1 MALGS
6 SMDVRLYGRIIYL
19 VAIPFV
25 LTMVLGIIMT
35 VYFKD
40 EFPKKFDIRS
50 WQNLFFLLGKVVCA
64 RAEATSTGY
73 VDDASCISTPVL
85 FSIHTHHEDHVWIY
99 LRSLA
104 RTGHWF
110 SVGKQHGDDLSI
122 YCSQPVNSLFL
133 NSLIAYVHTWRNG
146 KLFFVFL
153 MAFHISSIPFVTKAS
168 LVIYYVVIV
177 VRIYCHTHTHTYT
190 HTHTH
195 TRTHHSQRWLP
206 ERELVLL
213 CPCETTIIE
222 REIYLLLQSYHH
234 HIRHFIHHIIR
245 KYI

>member
-1 MALGS
+1 MTLHAFQLLFCFPFIHITKTMYGYIFGLWQGLVIGFLWEN
-6 SMDVRLYGRIIYL
+6 SMVMIYL
-19 VAIPFV
+19 FTFA
-25 LTMVLGIIMT
+25 
-35 VYFKD
+35 
-40 EFPKKFDIRS
+40 
-50 WQNLFFLLGKVVCA
+50 
-64 RAEATSTGY
+64 
-73 VDDASCISTPVL
+73 
-85 FSIHTHHEDHVWIY
+85 H
-99 LRSLA
+99 
-104 RTGHWF
+104 
-110 SVGKQHGDDLSI
+110 
-122 YCSQPVNSLFL
+122 CSQPVNSLFL

-222 REIYLLLQSYHH
+222 REICLLLQSYHH
-234 HIRHFIHHIIR
+234 HIRHFMEYITSLEKTFEIHNI
-245 KYI
+245 YIT